1 MVTGC
6 TPDCHRY
13 ATYLNYIS
21 WSQMSITATYTAETK
36 LLIIN
41 NQTNSTRTSTIINTE
56 LNLANISTPTNTNS
70 AGTVTTSISLYDG
83 HVMTAY
89 DTALRSVVNFD

>member
-41 NQTNSTRTSTIINTE
+41 NQTNSTRTSTIKNTE

-83 HVMTAY
+83 NIMTAY
-89 DTALRSVVNFD
+89 DTLLYVAL